1 MKKKLAALLV
11 PLVLAACQS
20 NNEDSNKLYDG
31 PMTAQEQLH
40 QLQFDRANEL
50 VEHTAVLHSAMSAY
64 CAKNGEL
71 ETVRSAWI
79 EGMESWMALQGQEK
93 GPEQALSLSWSMQF
107 WPDKKNTTGRKMKE
121 LLKQS
126 KAWSSAEI
134 DNQSVAVR
142 GFGAMEWLLFE
153 QTYQLNSANGCS
165 VGSAISQNLMNNS
178 GKIATAWRTNPWEE
192 LSDSMWLSEYV
203 GLLANQLDYSMKKLS
218 RPLGEIGKPRPYHSE
233 AWRSKSSLV
242 LLKANLEAL
251 QQTYL
256 ANGNGLD
263 KILREKGLDELAD
276 RITDH
281 FETSI
286 STWPK
291 DESLFTLIKTR
302 EGYQKALG
310 LYNDFEYLKY
320 LIHEEIALNLNVV
333 VGFNATDGD

>member
-1 MKKKLAALLV
+1 MKKKLVASLV
-11 PLVLAACQS
+11 PLVLVACQS
-20 NNEDSNKLYDG
+20 TNENSNKLYSG
-31 PMTAQEQLH
+31 PMTVQEQLH
-40 QLQFDRANEL
+40 QLQFDRANDL
-50 VEHTAVLHSAMSAY
+50 VEHTAVLHDAMSAY
-64 CAKNGEL
+64 CAKNGSL
-71 ETVRSAWI
+71 DTVKSAWN
-79 EGMESWMALQGQEK
+79 EGMVSWMALQGQEK

-121 LLKQS
+121 LLKQD

-134 DNQSVAVR
+134 DTQSVAVR

-165 VGSAISQNLMNNS
+165 VGNAISQNLMNNS
-178 GKIATAWRTNPWEE
+178 RTIAAAWRNNPWED

-233 AWRSKSSLV
+233 AWRSKSSIV

-263 KILREKGLDELAD
+263 HILREKGLVELAD
-276 RITDH
+276 RITNH
-281 FETSI
+281 FEVSI

-291 DESLFTLIKTR
+291 EESLFTLVNTR

-320 LIHEEIALNLNVV
+320 LINEEVAVNLNIV